1 MDVDFWGSRVH
12 SSTHHLTAM
21 QSSRFHSENNLGM
34 VDSDVDEDA
43 QSCFPCPFCYV
54 EIEVPMLSTHLQEEH
69 CFDVKNSVC
78 PLCAENLGKDIVG
91 HFITQHSHMLKRRRK
106 SQRSGSC
113 TNNNLPMVGK
123 ELRELTLFL
132 GANSHMRGNTFDSI
146 PDPLLSPFLCGI
158 SPTGPK
164 VVDEDTNS
172 STETTVTSD
181 VKRKVTSMS
190 DEAREQ
196 DYQEKSEKAEFFQQL
211 VLSTIF

>member
-21 QSSRFHSENNLGM
+21 QSSRFHSDTNLGM
-34 VDSDVDEDA
+34 VGSDVDEDA

-54 EIEVPMLSTHLQEEH
+54 EIEVPMLCTHLQEEH

-78 PLCAENLGKDIVG
+78 PLCAENLGKDIIG

-113 TNNNLPMVGK
+113 TSNNLPMVGK

-132 GANSHMRGNTFDSI
+132 GANSHMRGNAFDST

-164 VVDEDTNS
+164 VVGEDTNS
-172 STETTVTSD
+172 ITETTLTSD
-181 VKRKVTSMS
+181 VKRKEPSMS
-190 DEAREQ
+190 DEARDQ
-196 DYQEKSEKAEFFQQL
+196 DYQEKSERAEFFQEL